1 MAKNT
6 FTSVV
11 EIAVDGANSVLYSK
25 TFDGGV
31 VATAFLQILKQ

>member
-6 FTSVV
+6 FTSAIA
-11 EIAVDGANSVLYSK
+11 IAVEGTNYVLYIK

-31 VATAFLQILKQ
+31 VATAFLRNLKQ